1 MLLEL
6 LPLPPVDPRARL
18 LEDELLKASFLWST
32 ADGGELLLLEDGDG
46 PDDDD
51 DADAAL
57 VEGVLVDED
66 DETEEDEADC
76 LLSPADFSVGFL
88 TSVVTPPLFRCCLR
102 VISRGTFISDTVR
115 LSLVLSRSF
124 ILEA

>member
-1 MLLEL
+1 MLLLEL
-6 LPLPPVDPRARL
+6 LLLPFPPVDPRARL

-32 ADGGELLLLEDGDG
+32 ADGGELLLLEEGDG
-46 PDDDD
+46 PDDD
-51 DADAAL
+51 AL
-57 VEGVLVDED
+57 VEGVLVDDD
-66 DETEEDEADC
+66 DEAEEDEADC
-76 LLSPADFSVGFL
+76 LMSPVAFSVAFL

-124 ILEA
+124 ILDA